1 VTGGYLY
8 LNERYENAGLQQ
20 VADDFQQANGQRL
33 FRNGHMLPLGVAF
46 VQETTVFRDYGPVAG
61 STLRFGYE
69 ASPPIGNNWI
79 ARQTLEVDA
88 RHYMRLGTNGVFALR
103 FKGFNSW
110 GNSPDFIYFGGNSEM
125 RGYDYLQFIGHK
137 AFFAN
142 AELRFPLIEA
152 MLTPVGVLGG
162 LRGTFFF
169 NVSGAGYQGFPFTF
183 SRSDTEIITPT
194 LGYEFDDL
202 GNLIPIQGTPIVVDG
217 FRLVDGR
224 ASYGIGLQSF
234 LLGFPMHFDWSYR
247 TLFNKGYEDAL
258 FFGGSEAFRKVR
270 FSFWIGY
277 DF

>member
-1 VTGGYLY
+1 
-8 LNERYENAGLQQ
+8 
-20 VADDFQQANGQRL
+20 
-33 FRNGHMLPLGVAF
+33 
-46 VQETTVFRDYGPVAG
+46 
-61 STLRFGYE
+61 
-69 ASPPIGNNWI
+69 
-79 ARQTLEVDA
+79 
-88 RHYMRLGTNGVFALR
+88 
-103 FKGFNSW
+103 
-110 GNSPDFIYFGGNSEM
+110 M
-125 RGYDYLQFIGHK
+125 RGYEYLQFIGHK

-169 NVSGAGYQGFPFTF
+169 NVSGAGFQGLPFTF
-183 SRSDTEIITPT
+183 SRSDTEVITPT
-194 LGYEFDDL
+194 LGFDIDPF

-234 LLGFPMHFDWSYR
+234 LLGFPMHFDWSWR
-247 TLFNKGYEDAL
+247 TLFNEGYEDAL
-258 FFGGSEAFRKVR
+258 IFGGSAAFRKPR